1 MPEAQRLNSN
11 IIEVRKFEIRDYP
24 PDRTPLVASL
34 FQFVIENECPI
45 LKGGLPCDS
54 WFISSQVSSILQYT
68 DMRTV
73 RREDP
78 IHRMRITKS
87 DLFKVVNMSTLKLTN
102 TTIDEVISLCK
113 SNYGLILIDSYLL
126 NVIIHGSHKP
136 EVAPF
141 KEWIAK
147 TVIPSI
153 ITFGSY
159 TDVAMSQQMIS
170 NMFNNLMYSN
180 SVETDRVIDR
190 STFTGNDYEYARA
203 NGYFSIS
210 QDPML
215 KSRIINI
222 ASIMCF
228 SIPFFDNNNPFN
240 SVLQDPI
247 NIAKKIGGAAAIS
260 YLNSKIIAVIQDIK
274 NGVPLEILE
283 KEAYYRLNNNIKTDF
298 AVPNGKKFV
307 NYVKS
312 QNDIE
317 KQEEDRMFNDGKHI
331 YGINIDK
338 MVDKDREE

>member
-1 MPEAQRLNSN
+1 MQEVQRLNSN
-11 IIEVRKFEIRDYP
+11 VVEIRKFEIRDCP
-24 PDRTPLVASL
+24 PNKTPLIASL
-34 FQFVIENECPI
+34 FQFVIENENPMT
-45 LKGGLPCDS
+45 KGGLPYDS
-54 WFISSQVSSILQYT
+54 WFISSQVSSLLQYT

-87 DLFKVVNMSTLKLTN
+87 DLFKVVNMANLKLTN
-102 TTIDEVISLCK
+102 TTIDEVLSLCK
-113 SNYGLILIDSYLL
+113 SNYGLNLIDSYLL

-136 EVAPF
+136 EVVPF

-180 SVETDRVIDR
+180 SVEADRVIDR
-190 STFTGNDYEYARA
+190 STFTSNDYEYART

-222 ASIMCF
+222 ASIMRF
-228 SIPFFDNNNPFN
+228 SIPFFDNSNPFN

-247 NIAKKIGGAAAIS
+247 NIAKKIGGTEAIS
-260 YLNSKIIAVIQDIK
+260 YLNSKIIDIIQDLKHGI
-274 NGVPLEILE
+274 PLEELE
-283 KEAYYRLNNNIKTDF
+283 REAYDRLNNNIKSYF
-298 AVPNGKKFV
+298 SVPDGKKFMD
-307 NYVKS
+307 YVKS